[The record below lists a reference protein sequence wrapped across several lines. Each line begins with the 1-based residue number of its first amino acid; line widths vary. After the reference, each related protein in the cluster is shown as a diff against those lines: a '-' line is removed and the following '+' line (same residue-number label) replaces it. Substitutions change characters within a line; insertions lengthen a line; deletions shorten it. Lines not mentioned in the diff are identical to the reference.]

1 MSEFFLNAI
10 LMIFLAFIAIMA
22 IRQNRLFGVVMLS
35 GAYSLVAATWFV
47 VADAVDV
54 AFTEAAVGAGVSTVL
69 ALGTLSLVGVEEKK
83 RPIEPFALVIALGT
97 GLLLLL
103 AVLDM
108 PSYGLATTPVQL
120 HVGPHY
126 LLESEREIGVPNV
139 VTSVLASYRGFD
151 TFGETV
157 VVFTAAIGVFLIIG
171 GWTRAARSGQETS
184 PVNEKRS
191 NHTQEKLD
199 A

>member
-157 VVFTAAIGVFLIIG
+157 VVFTAAIGVFLIVG
-171 GWTRAARSGQETS
+171 GWTRAARSDQETS
-184 PVNEKRS
+184 STNKKRS
-191 NHTQEKLD
+191 NHSQEKSD